1 MSENHDMEERK
12 SDNNEQ
18 AATLVNDT
26 GDEVDEEADE
36 EAEEMTEL
44 QRAQYD
50 AKVDAQIAR
59 WYHADELRN
68 TKGSARVRHSAR
80 AMADLINAINGLPG
94 GQQLM
99 QRLSN
104 EIEGVEAAMKEV
116 VSAYLVKAARI
127 EGIERTL
134 NVFQE
139 ATAQALTGLKGC
151 QCRSTGNCATC
162 ACADKDVP
170 MCNDN
175 CGCGEK
181 CLISAGKKNGII
193 DQMEKKAKKAAK
205 KLAEEEKERCKAIRD
220 RRAKDEKRRVKKEAA
235 AAAKAEQKLKEKKKA
250 KVVKQTKP
258 AKAAKAAAAAVSS
271 DSDSNSDSDSDAKKK
286 PKKKSK
292 SKKQESSDEEEEED
306 EESDDDSD
314 DSDDSDEEE
323 EKPKKKKG
331 GKRR

>member
-1 MSENHDMEERK
+1 MSDIDTDMGRMAMEEQK
-12 SDNNEQ
+12 GDNNEQ

-26 GDEVDEEADE
+26 GDEAEE

-68 TKGSARVRHSAR
+68 TKGSKRVRNSAR
-80 AMADLINAINGLPG
+80 AMADLINGISGLPG
-94 GQQLM
+94 GQQLL

-162 ACADKDVP
+162 ACSDKDVP

-175 CGCGEK
+175 CGCGDK
-181 CLISAGKKNGII
+181 CLIAGGKKNGII

-205 KLAEEEKERCKAIRD
+205 KLAEEEKERCDAIHNKRI
-220 RRAKDEKRRVKKEAA
+220 KDEKRRVKEEAA

-250 KVVKQTKP
+250 KVVKQAKP

-271 DSDSNSDSDSDAKKK
+271 DSDSESDSDAKKKK

-292 SKKQESSDEEEEED
+292 SKKQESSDEEEEE
-306 EESDDDSD
+306 ESDDDD
-314 DSDDSDEEE
+314 DEDEEESDEEE
-323 EKPKKKKG
+323 EKPNKKKG